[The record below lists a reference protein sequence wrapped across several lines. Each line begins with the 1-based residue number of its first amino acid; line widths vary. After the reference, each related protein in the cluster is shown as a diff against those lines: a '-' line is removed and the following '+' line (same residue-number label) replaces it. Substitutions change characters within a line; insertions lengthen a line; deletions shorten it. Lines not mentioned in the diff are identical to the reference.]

1 MWQHWL
7 GLDGLRELLHPHE
20 ACRHLWAS
28 LVLGGVLLT
37 AMALQLHKDFLHLH
51 GPVACPAVEGK
62 GVDAAKAEAQAYY
75 AQQQQQQ
82 QQV

>member
-1 MWQHWL
+1 
-7 GLDGLRELLHPHE
+7 
-20 ACRHLWAS
+20 
-28 LVLGGVLLT
+28 
-37 AMALQLHKDFLHLH
+37 MALQLHKDFLHLH

-82 QQV
+82 QVRGWIRRRGEGGVGREGKI